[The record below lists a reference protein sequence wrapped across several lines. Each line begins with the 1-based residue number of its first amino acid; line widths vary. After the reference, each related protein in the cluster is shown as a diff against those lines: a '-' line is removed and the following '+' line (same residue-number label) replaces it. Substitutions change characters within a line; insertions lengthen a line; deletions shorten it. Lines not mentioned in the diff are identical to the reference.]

1 MVGFASVF
9 DVLSIRDCDQ
19 SGGGP
24 LGLARIL
31 GREGRRIAVH
41 ASIAR
46 EGKAMRRDPSVP
58 VFSGARVGYRLLLR
72 FQLAKTSLR
81 PPVDK
86 DCFRPRRPCRKS
98 FPAQKGLRELPGDR
112 ATVEA

>member
-1 MVGFASVF
+1 MIGFASEFV
-9 DVLSIRDCDQ
+9 VLSMRGRDQ

-24 LGLARIL
+24 WGLIRIL

-58 VFSGARVGYRLLLR
+58 VFGGARVGYHLLLR

-86 DCFRPRRPCRKS
+86 DCFRPRRPRRKS
-98 FPAQKGLRELPGDR
+98 FPAQKGLRELTDDR
-112 ATVEA
+112 ATVGA